1 MDSSFFEKF
10 TMNKDLYEKVLTTI
24 RIYEIYKDIN
34 LLEATFNSFN
44 MDTNIKN
51 NIIKSVLTTNRN

>member
-1 MDSSFFEKF
+1 MDSSFFEKI

>member
-1 MDSSFFEKF
+1 MDSSFFKKIN
-10 TMNKDLYEKVLTTI
+10 MNKELYEKILSTI

-34 LLEATFNSFN
+34 LLEATLNSFN